1 VNAPPPPDAVALHSD
16 AAAEEPEPRRF
27 QQNLERLTLLPSTWQ
42 GLDPTA
48 IVQSLFDTLH
58 IMLELDFVGLRFS
71 ETEHIFL
78 RLGQAFGAATG
89 RDDVAKAIECWLQSD
104 PADRPVRLRFGEGEL
119 SVVALPLGA
128 IASMGILLAGS
139 LRSGFPA
146 SSDMTTLNI
155 AAMQASLA
163 CREVRELSARQ
174 TPADFRTEKLSG
186 DALARSEWELN
197 LAINTIPAM
206 VWSTT
211 ADGRLDFCNQHLLD
225 FVGLTF
231 EEISGLGFYRI
242 YHPDDIP
249 HVLAAWQDI
258 MAAKRG
264 REVEGR
270 IRRGDGTY
278 QWFTLRQN
286 PLLDADGAVVKW
298 YGAIIDIDDR
308 KRAEDSLR
316 ETETALLSS
325 EQNLTL
331 IIDSL
336 PVLIWSARPD
346 GSADFINK
354 RWLEYA
360 GLPAEKILDWGFL
373 DLYHPDDIPGM
384 LEIWKRDLEKGDE
397 TQLKGRV
404 LGADGTYRWFY
415 FRGSKLTDA
424 NGAVRWYG
432 ANVDIDDL
440 QRAEDALRAGEAAL
454 QQSELELQQI
464 VETIPAMAW
473 SAGPD
478 GMLEFWNR
486 NLSDFVGLSFDQ
498 IVGIGFYRIFHPD
511 DVEPMRVA
519 WENTLATK
527 QPQDIDGRIRRADGE
542 YRWFTLRQNPL
553 LDAYGNVVKWYGIII
568 DIEDRKRAEDAL
580 RASEARL
587 QDSERELQQIVSSIP
602 GLAWSSDSRGAT
614 TFWSQQY
621 LDYAGLRSEEV
632 LGWGFLDH
640 IHPDDSEHML
650 EVWSAT
656 LQSGAP
662 GEAEARLRRAD
673 GQFRWFLIRAS
684 PFYDTAGN
692 LTQWFGVNIDIE
704 NRKRAEEQLRQS
716 QTELAHVTRMMTMDE
731 LAVSIAHEVNQPLM
745 AIVTNAGTCLR
756 WLDDGQL
763 NVAMAREAAVR
774 IVRDGHRAGEIVTS
788 IRALARKAAPRME
801 KLDLETVIQEVL
813 DLLRG
818 ELQRR
823 GVASKTEFWGEVP
836 SIYGDPTQL
845 QQVVLNLVMNGIEA
859 MAQVDEGDR
868 RLTVRTDV
876 AAGHAQVSVQDTGT
890 GLDPDS
896 GERMFEAF
904 FSTKPEGIGMGLS
917 ICRSIVEAHGGRI
930 RAANNPVRGSMFSFT
945 LPLVEGA
952 LIHVPSR

>member
-1 VNAPPPPDAVALHSD
+1 MNAPPPDALALHPD
-16 AAAEEPEPRRF
+16 EAAEEPERRRGHG
-27 QQNLERLTLLPSTWQ
+27 NIERLVLLPSTWH

-48 IVQSLFDTLH
+48 IAQSLIDTLH
-58 IMLELDFVGLRFS
+58 DMLELEFVGLRFS
-71 ETEHIFL
+71 DTEHIFL
-78 RLGQAFGAATG
+78 RVDDAFGAG
-89 RDDVAKAIECWLQSD
+89 SSKDDVAKAIEGWLQGD
-104 PADRPVRLRFGEGEL
+104 PAERPARLLVGSEEL
-119 SVVALPLGA
+119 PVVALPLGA
-128 IASMGILLAGS
+128 IASMGVLLAGS
-139 LRSGFPA
+139 LRPGFP
-146 SSDMTTLNI
+146 DRTDINTLTI
-155 AAMQASLA
+155 AAMQATLA
-163 CREVRELSARQ
+163 CREVRELSDRQ
-174 TPADFRTEKLSG
+174 TPSDFRAEKLSG
-186 DALARSEWELN
+186 EALARSEWELN

-249 HVLAAWQDI
+249 
-258 MAAKRG
+258 
-264 REVEGR
+264 
-270 IRRGDGTY
+270 
-278 QWFTLRQN
+278 
-286 PLLDADGAVVKW
+286 
-298 YGAIIDIDDR
+298 
-308 KRAEDSLR
+308 
-316 ETETALLSS
+316 
-325 EQNLTL
+325 
-331 IIDSL
+331 
-336 PVLIWSARPD
+336 
-346 GSADFINK
+346 
-354 RWLEYA
+354 
-360 GLPAEKILDWGFL
+360 
-373 DLYHPDDIPGM
+373 GM
-384 LEIWKRDLEKGDE
+384 LEIWKRDLEKGND
-397 TQLKGRV
+397 TRLKGRV

-415 FRGSKLTDA
+415 FRGSKFTDA
-424 NGAVRWYG
+424 NGTVRWFG

-440 QRAEDALRAGEAAL
+440 QRAEDALRAGEFAL

-498 IVGIGFYRIFHPD
+498 IVGTGFYRIFHPD

-553 LDAYGNVVKWYGIII
+553 LDARGNVVKWYGIII

-587 QDSERELQQIVSSIP
+587 QDSERQLQQIVSSIP
-602 GLAWSSDSRGAT
+602 GLAWSSDSCGAT

-632 LGWGFLDH
+632 LGWAFLDH
-640 IHPDDSEHML
+640 IHPDDRDHIL

-673 GQFRWFLIRAS
+673 GQYRWFLIRAS
-684 PFYDTAGN
+684 PFHDGAGN
-692 LTQWFGVNIDIE
+692 LIQWFGVNIDIE

-756 WLDDGQL
+756 WLNDGQL
-763 NVAMAREAAVR
+763 DVAMAREAAER

-788 IRALARKAAPRME
+788 IRALARKAPPRMTR
-801 KLDLETVIQEVL
+801 LDLQQVIQGVL

-818 ELQRR
+818 ELQSR
-823 GVASKTEFWGEVP
+823 GIVSKTEFSEALP
-836 SIYGDPTQL
+836 SVYGDPTQL
-845 QQVVLNLVMNGIEA
+845 QQVVLNLVMNGVEA
-859 MAQVDEGDR
+859 MAQVGEGDQ
-868 RLTVRTDV
+868 RLTIRTDV
-876 AAGHAQVSVQDTGT
+876 AAGHAEVSVQDTGI
-890 GLDPDS
+890 GLDPGS
-896 GERMFEAF
+896 EERMFEAF

-930 RAANNPVRGSMFSFT
+930 RATNNPGRGSVFSFA
-945 LPLVEGA
+945 LPLAEGA
-952 LIHVPSR
+952 MIHVPSR